1 LDEISPRDVWAGV
14 FDGGKELESNVKGVV
29 GAVS

>member
-14 FDGGKELESNVKGVV
+14 FDGGEELESNVKSVV
-29 GAVS
+29 GTVA